1 MEKFTKLYKRFA
13 EEGLSPNEQVALAY
27 MYDRMDL
34 SEGNSNFYDNQHNGY
49 YITYSRS
56 ELAKQLNV
64 SEATV
69 TSIFNKLVKKG
80 WLIIKRRFNS
90 TNRIFLPKSLKSN
103 NSTSKIKKV
112 DSNYTE
118 LKHTNKTT
126 DTKETK
132 QVDNRKLV
140 ASYQLDALAD
150 NIVQS
155 SGLNQHAVNILK
167 AFSFGDTNKLYNY
180 AGLVF
185 KAKKCVLN
193 AHKDVSGINAYGRFE
208 TNEYINNKL
217 DKLLKDVIPNAERK
231 AKNKSGYIFRSLFNF
246 FEEEIDS
253 FMQNESKIK
262 KASHPNYEQLA

>member
-1 MEKFTKLYKRFA
+1 MEKFTKLYKKFA
-13 EEGLSPNEQVALAY
+13 DEGLSPNEQVALAY

-56 ELAKQLNV
+56 ELANQLNV

-69 TSIFNKLVKKG
+69 TSIFNKLVTKG

-90 TNRIFLPKSLKSN
+90 TNRIFLLKSLKSN
-103 NSTSKIKKV
+103 NSTSKVKKL
-112 DSNYTE
+112 DYNYTE
-118 LKHTNKTT
+118 LKHTKTT

-132 QVDNRKLV
+132 VDNRKLV

-150 NIVQS
+150 SIVQS

-167 AFSFGDTNKLYNY
+167 AFSFGDVNKLYNY

-262 KASHPNYEQLA
+262 KASHPMYEQLA

>member
-13 EEGLSPNEQVALAY
+13 EEGLSPNEQVALSY

-34 SEGNSNFYDNQHNGY
+34 SEGNNNFYDNQHNSY

-56 ELAKQLNV
+56 ELSKQLNV

-118 LKHTNKTT
+118 FNNTNTNKLHDNN
-126 DTKETK
+126 DTKKIVRSLELNGLSQSLVNKAGFSPRLVSQLKTLSFNNP
-132 QVDNRKLV
+132 DKLYDYGKV
-140 ASYQLDALAD
+140 
-150 NIVQS
+150 
-155 SGLNQHAVNILK
+155 ILK
-167 AFSFGDTNKLYNY
+167 AKRNALRFSVPKRSEL
-180 AGLVF
+180 
-185 KAKKCVLN
+185 
-193 AHKDVSGINAYGRFE
+193 RMFE
-208 TNEYINNKL
+208 TNPLLNEYLEKNTEPI
-217 DKLLKDVIPNAERK
+217 IRNANRK
-231 AKNKSGYIFRSLFNF
+231 AKNSYGYMLKSFKNL
-246 FEEEIDS
+246 FEEAIDDYS
-253 FMQNESKIK
+253 QQIHDNDNIERFLPGN
-262 KASHPNYEQLA
+262 LAFLK

>member
-13 EEGLSPNEQVALAY
+13 DEGLSPNEQVALAY

-69 TSIFNKLVKKG
+69 TSIFNKLVTKG

-112 DSNYTE
+112 DSNYT
-118 LKHTNKTT
+118 KHNHTKTA

-132 QVDNRKLV
+132 VDNRKLV

-150 NIVQS
+150 SIVQS
-155 SGLNQHAVNILK
+155 SGLNQQAVNILK
-167 AFSFGDTNKLYNY
+167 AFSFGDANKLYNY
-180 AGLVF
+180 TGLVF

-217 DKLLKDVIPNAERK
+217 DKLLKDVIPSAERK

-262 KASHPNYEQLA
+262 KASHPQYEQLA

>member
-1 MEKFTKLYKRFA
+1 MEKFTKLYKKFA
-13 EEGLSPNEQVALAY
+13 DEGLSPNEQVALAY
-27 MYDRMDL
+27 IYDRMSL
-34 SEGNSNFYDNQHNGY
+34 SEGNSDFYDKKHNAY
-49 YITYSRS
+49 FVKFSRE
-56 ELAKQLNV
+56 ELAEKLNV
-64 SEATV
+64 SINTI
-69 TSIFNKLVKKG
+69 TNIFKSLKKKG
-80 WLIIKRRFNS
+80 WLIVKQRFNS
-90 TNRIFLPKSLKSN
+90 SNRIFLPISLETKNCSAK
-103 NSTSKIKKV
+103 TQKL
-112 DSNYTE
+112 DSNHTE

-126 DTKETK
+126 DTNETK
-132 QVDNRKLV
+132 VDNHKLV

-150 NIVQS
+150 SIVQS

-167 AFSFGDTNKLYNY
+167 AFSFGDVNKLYNY

-208 TNEYINNKL
+208 TNEYINNRL

-262 KASHPNYEQLA
+262 KASHPMYEQLA